1 MDDHGESAAAR
12 TTWFLLL
19 RRSQGIP
26 DAVDAVNALTVIVG
40 RLAARIDGQ
49 GEKGSSTKPTKEAAA
64 VLIDSLLDLGARGE
78 LDDCLV
84 TSAAMVG
91 DIKEA
96 RGFAQPPCSRITD
109 AAGIP
114 RSRRTDLGAAHRTPR
129 PHRGPSEEGTAN
141 TVAVATA
148 LAAGLRLLGCGTGLA
163 S

>member
-109 AAGIP
+109 AAAYPGADERTWVPLTELLGRIGDLA
-114 RSRRTDLGAAHRTPR
+114 RRELRTPWLWR
-129 PHRGPSEEGTAN
+129 QP
-141 TVAVATA
+141 
-148 LAAGLRLLGCGTGLA
+148 
-163 S
+163 